1 MSKIILLDSGPL
13 GFAANP
19 TVSAATV
26 AFNRWLRAHFVS
38 GTTVG
43 IPDIADYEV
52 RRELIR
58 ANKDKSLR
66 KLDALQMQ
74 FAYLPINN
82 HVLRRA
88 ATLWAQAR
96 NMGKPTADALS
107 LDADVIIAAHAM
119 LLIEDGD
126 EVIIATTN
134 PKHLSLFVPAARWQ
148 DIN

>member
-13 GFAANP
+13 GIAANP
-19 TVSAATV
+19 TVSTETA
-26 AFNRWLRAHFVS
+26 AFNRWLHAQFVS
-38 GTTVG
+38 GIRVG
-43 IPDIADYEV
+43 IPDIADYEI

-58 ANKDKSLR
+58 ANKTKSLW
-66 KLDALQMQ
+66 KLDALQSQ
-74 FAYLPINN
+74 FDYLPVGTSI
-82 HVLRRA
+82 LRRA
-88 ATLWAQAR
+88 AQLWAQAR

-107 LDADVIIAAHAM
+107 LDADVIIAAQAS

-148 DIN
+148 DIT